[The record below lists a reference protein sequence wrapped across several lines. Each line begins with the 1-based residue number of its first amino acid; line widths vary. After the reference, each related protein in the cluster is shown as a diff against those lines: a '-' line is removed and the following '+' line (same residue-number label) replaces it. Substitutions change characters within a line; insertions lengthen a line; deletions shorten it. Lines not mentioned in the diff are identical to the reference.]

1 MCGPGQR
8 IPASGPNPVTT
19 SRPGRRTRAGAEP
32 FFQEPIPRT
41 RPRPPVT
48 GPVRAHRP
56 PRGPFHPCRSASPN
70 LPRPV
75 RRPRLSGLSIRPDSR
90 QLRMRA
96 ASAPHAT
103 AYPHRKSHHRPH
115 APLRLLPPPPP
126 PPGGARAAPAGTRD
140 PRRAAGPAPAPPPP
154 ARTYDGPPGPNPVPP
169 VVTPSGRRPTHT
181 LPRPVLIP
189 SGHCPCRLLALPP
202 THTAPG
208 PDPAPLRPILP
219 ILFAPFSLYSA
230 YSASFSRLL
239 LRAFPFLQI
248 FSIGNLFY
256 RKINATFVPLSLT
269 NNDENA

>member
-1 MCGPGQR
+1 MPGRSRFSKSRFHERDHGPPL
-8 IPASGPNPVTT
+8 PARFGHIA
-19 SRPGRRTRAGAEP
+19 RPGNRGS
-32 FFQEPIPRT
+32 
-41 RPRPPVT
+41 
-48 GPVRAHRP
+48 
-56 PRGPFHPCRSASPN
+56 RGPFHPCRSASPN

-103 AYPHRKSHHRPH
+103 AYPHRKSHHRPQ
-115 APLRLLPPPPP
+115 RLS
-126 PPGGARAAPAGTRD
+126 GCC
-140 PRRAAGPAPAPPPP
+140 PPP
-154 ARTYDGPPGPNPVPP
+154 AN
-169 VVTPSGRRPTHT
+169 RPTHT
-181 LPRPVLIP
+181 MPRPVLIP

-208 PDPAPLRPILP
+208 PDPAPVRPILP
-219 ILFAPFSLYSA
+219 IPFAPFSLYSA

-239 LRAFPFLQI
+239 LRAFPFPKI

-256 RKINATFVPLSLT
+256 RKINTTFVPLSLT

>member
-1 MCGPGQR
+1 MCGPGRR

-32 FFQEPIPRT
+32 FFQKPIPRT
-41 RPRPPVT
+41 RPRHPVA

-115 APLRLLPPPPP
+115 APLRLLPLPP
-126 PPGGARAAPAGTRD
+126 T
-140 PRRAAGPAPAPPPP
+140 
-154 ARTYDGPPGPNPVPP
+154 ARTYDVPPGPNPVPP

-189 SGHCPCRLLALPP
+189 SCHCPCRRLSLPP

-208 PDPAPLRPILP
+208 PDPAPVRPILP
-219 ILFAPFSLYSA
+219 IPFAPFSL

-239 LRAFPFLQI
+239 LRAFPFL
-248 FSIGNLFY
+248 
-256 RKINATFVPLSLT
+256 
-269 NNDENA
+269 

>member
-115 APLRLLPPPPP
+115 APLRLLPPPP
-126 PPGGARAAPAGTRD
+126 T
-140 PRRAAGPAPAPPPP
+140 
-154 ARTYDGPPGPNPVPP
+154 ARTYDVPPGPNPVPP

>member
-1 MCGPGQR
+1 MCGPGRR

-19 SRPGRRTRAGAEP
+19 SRPGRRTRAGAES

-41 RPRPPVT
+41 RPRPPLPARF
-48 GPVRAHRP
+48 GHIARP
-56 PRGPFHPCRSASPN
+56 GNRGSRGPFHPCRSASPN

-115 APLRLLPPPPP
+115 APLRLLPSPP
-126 PPGGARAAPAGTRD
+126 RQ
-140 PRRAAGPAPAPPPP
+140 
-154 ARTYDGPPGPNPVPP
+154 PP
-169 VVTPSGRRPTHT
+169 VHT
-181 LPRPVLIP
+181 TSRPVLIP

-208 PDPAPLRPILP
+208 PDPAPVRPILP
-219 ILFAPFSLYSA
+219 IPFAPFSLYSA

-239 LRAFPFLQI
+239 LRAFPFL
-248 FSIGNLFY
+248 
-256 RKINATFVPLSLT
+256 
-269 NNDENA
+269 

>member
-1 MCGPGQR
+1 MCGPGRR

-19 SRPGRRTRAGAEP
+19 SRPGRRPRAGAEP

-115 APLRLLPPPPP
+115 APLRLRPP
-126 PPGGARAAPAGTRD
+126 RQ
-140 PRRAAGPAPAPPPP
+140 
-154 ARTYDGPPGPNPVPP
+154 PP
-169 VVTPSGRRPTHT
+169 VHT
-181 LPRPVLIP
+181 TSRPVLIP
-189 SGHCPCRLLALPP
+189 SGHCPCRLLSLPP

-208 PDPAPLRPILP
+208 PDPTPVRPILP
-219 ILFAPFSLYSA
+219 IPFAPFSL

-239 LRAFPFLQI
+239 LRAFPFPKI

-256 RKINATFVPLSLT
+256 RKTISTFVPLSLT